1 MAGTLYLCA
10 TPIGNLEDMTY
21 RAVRILKEVDLI
33 AAEDT
38 RNSIKLLNHFEIK
51 TKMTSYHEYNKV
63 DKAVYLVNK
72 LREGLDI
79 AVITDA
85 GTPGISDPG
94 EELVRQCYE
103 AGINVTSLPG
113 ACACIT
119 ALTMSGQPTRRFAF
133 EAFLPY
139 DKKERAQILENL
151 RNETRTIIIYEAP
164 HHLKKTLK
172 ECREYLGNR
181 NMTVCKELT
190 KRYEQKRK
198 ATLDEMI
205 AYYEENEPRGEYVL
219 IFEGK
224 SLQELKEEKQQEW
237 NQLTVQE
244 HMDHYLEKGMDK
256 KSAMKQVAKDRGVSK
271 RDIFHAIGKASKQMQ
286 ARKLFDYNIVL
297 IGFMG
302 AGKTSISEY
311 LKTLFAMDVIEM
323 DQIIAEREGMS
334 IPDIFEVH
342 GEQYFRDLETNL
354 LIEMQSRKNVVI
366 SCGGGTPLRECNV
379 VEMKKNGRVV
389 LLTASPE
396 TIFDRVKDSHDRPVI
411 ENNKNV
417 PFIADLMEK
426 RRAKY
431 EAAADII
438 INTDGKS
445 LIEVCEELVQ
455 QLLAMDENK

>member
-1 MAGTLYLCA
+1 MGKLYVVP
-10 TPIGNLEDMTY
+10 TPVGNLEDMTF
-21 RAVRILKEVDLI
+21 RAIKVLKEVDLI
-33 AAEDT
+33 LAEDT
-38 RNSIKLLNHFEIK
+38 RTSGILLKHFEIK
-51 TKMTSYHEYNKV
+51 NAMQSHHKFNEHKTVESVVNRI
-63 DKAVYLVNK
+63 KAGETVAL
-72 LREGLDI
+72 I
-79 AVITDA
+79 SDA

-94 EELVRQCYE
+94 EEVVRQCYE

-198 ATLDEMI
+198 STLDEMI

-244 HMDHYLEKGMDK
+244 HMEHYLEKGMDK

-271 RDIFHAIGKASKQMQ
+271 RDIYQE
-286 ARKLFDYNIVL
+286 L
-297 IGFMG
+297 
-302 AGKTSISEY
+302 
-311 LKTLFAMDVIEM
+311 LKE
-323 DQIIAEREGMS
+323 
-334 IPDIFEVH
+334 
-342 GEQYFRDLETNL
+342 
-354 LIEMQSRKNVVI
+354 
-366 SCGGGTPLRECNV
+366 
-379 VEMKKNGRVV
+379 
-389 LLTASPE
+389 
-396 TIFDRVKDSHDRPVI
+396 
-411 ENNKNV
+411 
-417 PFIADLMEK
+417 
-426 RRAKY
+426 
-431 EAAADII
+431 
-438 INTDGKS
+438 
-445 LIEVCEELVQ
+445 
-455 QLLAMDENK
+455 